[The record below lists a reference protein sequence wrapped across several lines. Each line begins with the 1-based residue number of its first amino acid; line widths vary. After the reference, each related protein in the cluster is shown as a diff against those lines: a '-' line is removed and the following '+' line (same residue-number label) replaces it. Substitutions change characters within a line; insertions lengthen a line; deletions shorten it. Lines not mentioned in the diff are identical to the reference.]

1 MDRRRKRIKFPLEM
15 KDGRK
20 VRELDEF
27 IEYFD
32 LRKAVE
38 YFCSGKLQAWFD
50 NIYASDIVEELNKLT
65 GEEDDFVKRFTEIL
79 GVECVEEIDVREIIH
94 NAFLK
99 EKLKRFYPE
108 EESELMA
115 GRTADTQE
123 RFEELL
129 KDGEKEI
136 YLLSGTFTIL
146 KRMNGLKLTGL
157 DSPRVV
163 IKAQTAEEFREQNIT
178 MKGIEPVDE
187 ETKRIMS
194 SDELSAVANELVD
207 VLEMYLQKKS
217 QEEEVC

>member
-38 YFCSGKLQAWFD
+38 FFCSGKLQAWFD

-194 SDELSAVANELVD
+194 SDELSAVANEMVD
-207 VLEMYLQKKS
+207 VLEMYLQKIS
-217 QEEEVC
+217 QEEGVC

>member
-15 KDGRK
+15 RDGRK

-32 LRKAVE
+32 LKKAVE

-50 NIYASDIVEELNKLT
+50 NLYASDIVEELNKLT
-65 GEEDDFVKRFTEIL
+65 GEEDDFEKRFTEIL
-79 GVECVEEIDVREIIH
+79 GVECVEEIDIRKIIH
-94 NAFLK
+94 NSFLK

-108 EESELMA
+108 EESEIMVR
-115 GRTADTQE
+115 RTADTQE
-123 RFEELL
+123 RFEELI

-146 KRMNGLKLTGL
+146 KKMKGLKLAGL
-157 DSPRVV
+157 DSPGVV
-163 IKAQTAEEFREQNIT
+163 IKAQTSAEFWKQNIT
-178 MKGIEPVDE
+178 MKDIVPADE
-187 ETKRIMS
+187 ETKKIMS
-194 SDELSAVANELVD
+194 GDELSAAANELLD
-207 VLEMYLQKKS
+207 VLEMYLQNMS